1 MGGKKTF
8 LLGLGAQKAA
18 TTWLAK
24 SLVKTKGV
32 DMGFAA
38 KYHVWDVVD
47 LEGIP
52 PVQRDGARRSD
63 HLRRALMRRYHPYY
77 FYYFERQ
84 LKSEDVHLTGDL
96 SPSYAGL
103 SAERMSY
110 IVEAFRKRKIAAKAI
125 FIIRDPVDRCISAA
139 AMAQRKVPKFSK
151 MDLEEVVRDRY
162 RSERYDF
169 KTQYGETIKRAE
181 TAFDPGKSQVFLFET
196 LFTPKGMNAL
206 SEFLNVDIDKTKAA
220 QVQNAG
226 SEKQPVSEATRAEIA
241 RHYRGVY
248 EYCAARFP
256 VAMTRW
262 SGFQYL

>member
-1 MGGKKTF
+1 MGGERTF

-18 TTWLAK
+18 STWLAK

-52 PVQRDGARRSD
+52 PAHRDPRRYD
-63 HLRRALMRRYHPYY
+63 NLRRALMRRCHTYY
-77 FYYFERQ
+77 FYYFARQ
-84 LKSEDVHLTGDL
+84 LTSEGVHLTGDL

-110 IVEAFRKRKIAAKAI
+110 IVEAFRNRDIASKAI

-139 AMAQRKVPKFSK
+139 AMEQRKSPKFSK
-151 MDLEEVVRDRY
+151 MDLEQVVRDRY
-162 RSERYDF
+162 RTEGYDF
-169 KTQYGETIKRAE
+169 RTQYGETIKRAE

-196 LFTPKGMNAL
+196 LFTPEGMNAL
-206 SEFLNVDIDKTKAA
+206 CEFLNVDIDKGNAA
-220 QVQNAG
+220 QAQNVG
-226 SEKQPVSEATRAEIA
+226 SEKQPVSEETRSEIA

-256 VAMTRW
+256 VAKTRW